1 MGRDIDKPI
10 TVWEEMFLPSEIG
23 MRIDGFTYTDAW
35 GNERKLVSGVEVMN
49 RAVGRHAV
57 LADPPP
63 KRIWPLTVGLA
74 LAAVGLLFAAGRAG
88 KRRKLFRILDG
99 VFQAALGLWFGAAGL
114 VLYFMSFF
122 TNHDYTY
129 HNLNV
134 FVYPLLLA
142 ALPLGLIAAFGKN
155 GQKRTRIFR
164 LLCVLWTTVFAGGL
178 VCAAL
183 SALLGQQNGATL
195 ALVLP
200 VSLALSFLPQTARN
214 FCARRGG
221 DSVWK

>member
-49 RAVGRHAV
+49 RAVGRPAV
-57 LADPPP
+57 LAGPPP
-63 KRIWPLTVGLA
+63 KQIWPLAVGLA
-74 LAAVGLLFAAGRAG
+74 LAAAGLLFTAGRAG
-88 KRRKLFRILDG
+88 KRRELFRILGG
-99 VFQAALGLWFGAAGL
+99 VFQAALGLWFGAAGT

-134 FVYPLLLA
+134 FVHPLLLA
-142 ALPLGLIAAFGKN
+142 ALPLGLIAAFEKN
-155 GQKRTRIFR
+155 EQKRARV
-164 LLCVLWTTVFAGGL
+164 LCILRVLWTTVFAGGL
-178 VCAAL
+178 VCAAF
-183 SALLGQQNGATL
+183 SVLLGQQNGATL

-200 VSLALSFLPQTARN
+200 VSLALSFLPETARG
-214 FCARRGG
+214 FCARRGR